1 MFSLITITWCSLI
14 FPLQTQSCQ
23 KGHRMLLLH
32 TLHLIKGKMCC
43 FSLIVGRNISFA
55 LCESGKLE
63 MRPYPF
69 TSPPSRSLDL
79 WPMLRIDW
87 HSCHSV
93 SGKAFRTHF
102 EPISNPAGHQLGSTS
117 IIQLAIPDPPFPI
130 DDSLPQGDHIGPVH
144 LSSSGAIG
152 VEAFL
157 TPEGPQPLLMSHSL
171 PLTFPERSMHILI
184 NHTLRSTWW
193 LAEWHPITMKHFVF
207 SMTMK
212 SGNGAQAADSTL
224 NNDSFRGA
232 MVHWSVSRAS
242 PVYFPGIGQG
252 ETRLK
257 WQSEVS

>member
-1 MFSLITITWCSLI
+1 M
-14 FPLQTQSCQ
+14 
-23 KGHRMLLLH
+23 
-32 TLHLIKGKMCC
+32 
-43 FSLIVGRNISFA
+43 
-55 LCESGKLE
+55 E
-63 MRPYPF
+63 RP
-69 TSPPSRSLDL
+69 
-79 WPMLRIDW
+79 
-87 HSCHSV
+87 
-93 SGKAFRTHF
+93 F

-224 NNDSFRGA
+224 NYDSFRRWITIASEGPWCTEA
-232 MVHWSVSRAS
+232 LVGLRQYISLELDRVKQDWNGSQRSVNGSVNTANIAFEFTVLETFS
-242 PVYFPGIGQG
+242 TGVCAYVWEYSLAIYTSAHTVCVYEGLLPHHSNRMDIRQQ
-252 ETRLK
+252 
-257 WQSEVS
+257 WN

>member
-1 MFSLITITWCSLI
+1 MHADARWCVDFKETCCPLCYALCCSKVYTLPSSHVHPCLHSSGHEPWLRASRVLWLSINSGMWSISFQPLKKRWAQGGSVQTLTRISVQQQIFFFLFCSGCYVEHSLLNWPDRPHERIMFSLITITWCSLI

-102 EPISNPAGHQLGSTS
+102 
-117 IIQLAIPDPPFPI
+117 
-130 DDSLPQGDHIGPVH
+130 
-144 LSSSGAIG
+144 
-152 VEAFL
+152 
-157 TPEGPQPLLMSHSL
+157 
-171 PLTFPERSMHILI
+171 
-184 NHTLRSTWW
+184 
-193 LAEWHPITMKHFVF
+193 
-207 SMTMK
+207 
-212 SGNGAQAADSTL
+212 
-224 NNDSFRGA
+224 
-232 MVHWSVSRAS
+232 
-242 PVYFPGIGQG
+242 
-252 ETRLK
+252 
-257 WQSEVS
+257 